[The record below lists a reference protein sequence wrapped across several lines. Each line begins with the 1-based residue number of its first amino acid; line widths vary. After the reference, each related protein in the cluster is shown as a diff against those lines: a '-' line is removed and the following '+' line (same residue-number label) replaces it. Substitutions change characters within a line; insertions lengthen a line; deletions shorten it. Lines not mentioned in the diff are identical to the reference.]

1 MKVLVIGNGAREH
14 AIAKKLHDDGAEIVS
29 AMAKKNP
36 GIASISSHVEI
47 MNINNPSEY
56 NRFKDLDMAV
66 IGPEDVLAN
75 GVSDSLEEM
84 GVPVIGP
91 KRSLARLEWS
101 KSYARELLRNFGIP
115 GNPEYKV
122 CHSIFDV
129 KDFVNQHQD
138 VAVKPDV
145 LTGGKGVKLTG
156 EHLQTNEEL
165 LNYAE
170 ECIKKDGLVVLE
182 EKLKGKEFT
191 LQAFVDGNHIEFMPM
206 VRDFKRAYD
215 RDKGPNTGSM
225 GSFSCPDHLLPD
237 ISTDAVQKGKD
248 IMERTISVLSRNV
261 GNYKGI
267 LYGGFMNTID
277 GVFLI
282 EYNVRF
288 GDPEAINVL
297 SLLETPFTKLSEQ
310 IIDGHLSKP
319 LFTNEATVCLYVVP
333 EGYPVNPKKDQA
345 ITIGK
350 INSSELYYASV
361 YDDNGTIKTTSSR
374 AVAILARGE
383 SVAIA
388 RSRAYSDVDNVTG
401 KLFYRHDIAA
411 GI

>member
-36 GIASISSHVEI
+36 GIASISSHIEI

-261 GNYKGI
+261 GDYKGI

>member
-261 GNYKGI
+261 GDYKGI

-277 GVFLI
+277 GVYLI